1 MIHTA
6 FPRFPPT
13 PLPLFLSGAILSHPH
28 CLRIGGENNGT
39 KWQEEQRRRE
49 WERARV
55 PSYSV
60 GIEHDVH
67 FVLRG
72 AALYAHRFSDHVGRE
87 SMGHSQFEGCKSI
100 GGKLQL
106 DGIGK

>member
-1 MIHTA
+1 M
-6 FPRFPPT
+6 
-13 PLPLFLSGAILSHPH
+13 
-28 CLRIGGENNGT
+28 

-49 WERARV
+49 WEKVSV

-67 FVLRG
+67 FVLCG